1 MLSAIREIG
10 DLVSTKAISSNRRI
24 EGKILAIVLNEGN
37 SAFQEV
43 GIDDFRVENE
53 HLYLQSRSRGR
64 DTSPFLPLNN
74 KEPEKNYEKIV
85 GWFRKCAEIKEDKE
99 LIGKINKVLKDEK
112 VAILNATKNKSN
124 NLLKKDKN
132 RFLTIKLEGGRKFLG
147 NYDVFKK
154 AGDYFATERTKKSS
168 ASGKVCSVCG
178 EKKDNVSARTF
189 VYQFDT
195 DDKPGFIAG
204 GFNQDSY
211 WKNIPVCDD
220 CRALLKKGREFIDSR
235 LNFKFYGLS
244 YSLIPRL
251 LTGNADVLEE
261 IINILSD
268 AAQTVSLKG
277 RIKKRITGDE
287 NEILEF
293 LADKKD
299 VLTLNFL
306 FLQRQ
311 QSAERILLLIED
323 VFPSRIRA
331 IFNAK
336 DEVDNIF
343 NEAFNFGKIST
354 FFSKSDEGKRDSDLN
369 KYFLEIVDAV
379 FKGRRLDFSFLAK
392 FHMNVIRREFINE
405 GYFTFRVKDAMMNT
419 TFFEKL
425 GLINFEEVIGMEEGS
440 FEKIFNRFGKSLN
453 TPEKRGIFLL
463 GALTQMLLNKQWA
476 DRMAKPFMKKLK
488 SLKMDERD
496 IKALLPEVQNKLEE
510 YDSFDTGKR
519 AIASEASKYLLEAG
533 DGWRMSVNEIN
544 FHFAC
549 GMNLT
554 DDIAKVVYP
563 K

>member
-43 GIDDFRVENE
+43 GIEDFRVENE

-211 WKNIPVCDD
+211 WKNIPVCED

-251 LTGNADVLEE
+251 LTGDVNVLGE

-268 AAQTVSLKG
+268 SAQIVSLKG

-299 VLTLNFL
+299 VLSLNFL
-306 FLQRQ
+306 FLHKPPATMGIQLQFSRFLN
-311 QSAERILLLIED
+311 ILLRY
-323 VFPSRIRA
+323 SR
-331 IFNAK
+331 
-336 DEVDNIF
+336 
-343 NEAFNFGKIST
+343 G
-354 FFSKSDEGKRDSDLN
+354 DLR
-369 KYFLEIVDAV
+369 I
-379 FKGRRLDFSFLAK
+379 
-392 FHMNVIRREFINE
+392 
-405 GYFTFRVKDAMMNT
+405 
-419 TFFEKL
+419 
-425 GLINFEEVIGMEEGS
+425 
-440 FEKIFNRFGKSLN
+440 
-453 TPEKRGIFLL
+453 
-463 GALTQMLLNKQWA
+463 
-476 DRMAKPFMKKLK
+476 
-488 SLKMDERD
+488 
-496 IKALLPEVQNKLEE
+496 
-510 YDSFDTGKR
+510 
-519 AIASEASKYLLEAG
+519 
-533 DGWRMSVNEIN
+533 
-544 FHFAC
+544 
-549 GMNLT
+549 
-554 DDIAKVVYP
+554 
-563 K
+563 